1 MSLGTTAAG
10 LDLAARRVLVAT
22 LAVERYR
29 RDHAG
34 TLPPSL
40 QALVPQYVGAVP
52 TDPFSGDPLVYKPS
66 ADDYFLY
73 SVDTNLRNDGG
84 ALYGF
89 GSKNQLFPSTGQG
102 RDLGIRVDVRR

>member
-1 MSLGTTAAG
+1 LGTTAAG

-34 TLPPSL
+34 TIPPSL
-40 QALVPQYVGAVP
+40 QAVVPAYLASVP
-52 TDPFSGDPLVYKPS
+52 VDPFSGDPLTYKPD
-66 ADDYFLY
+66 AGGYVLY
-73 SVDTNLRNDGG
+73 SLDTNLRNDGG

-89 GSKNQLFPSTGQG
+89 GSRKQLMPRGG
-102 RDLGIRVDVRR
+102 EARDLGIRVDVRK